1 MAGSKEKIVMHK
13 LFIRSIA
20 AVAVA
25 LTVVAGTV
33 LAGGT
38 SHDHARAAEADLGAR
53 AVRASFHDAMRQL
66 WEDHVTWTRLVIV
79 SAATLPDALPDIDP
93 TVQRLLRNQ
102 DDIGDAIKPFYGD
115 AAGEEL
121 SRLLREHITVAADLI
136 FAAKAGDATGAEAAS
151 AAWYR
156 NADQIADF
164 LAAANP
170 DNWPAADMRAMMR
183 EHLDLTLAEAVAR
196 LEGRYADE
204 IGIYDEIHA
213 QILHM
218 ADMLSDGLIAQFPSK
233 FAR

>member
-1 MAGSKEKIVMHK
+1 MNTLIA
-13 LFIRSIA
+13 RSLGA
-20 AVAVA
+20 AVIAVSVIA
-25 LTVVAGTV
+25 GTVVAG
-33 LAGGT
+33 
-38 SHDHARAAEADLGAR
+38 AAPHQHSIAADSNAAR
-53 AVRASFHDAMRQL
+53 AVRATFHDTMRQL

-79 SAATLPDALPDIDP
+79 SAATLSDPLPDIDP

-136 FAAKAGDATGAEAAS
+136 FAAKADDKAAVEAAS
-151 AAWYR
+151 TAWYR
-156 NADQIADF
+156 NADEIADF

-170 DNWPAADMRAMMR
+170 KSWPASEMRAMMR
-183 EHLDLTLAEAVAR
+183 EHLDLTLDEAVFR
-196 LEGRYADE
+196 LQGKYAEE
-204 IGIYDEIHA
+204 IRTYDEIHA

-218 ADMLSDGLIAQFPSK
+218 ADMLSDGIVAQFPAK

>member
-1 MAGSKEKIVMHK
+1 MNTVIT
-13 LFIRSIA
+13 RSLSA
-20 AVAVA
+20 AVIAVSVIA
-25 LTVVAGTV
+25 GTVVAG
-33 LAGGT
+33 AAP
-38 SHDHARAAEADLGAR
+38 HDHSATAHSDDARAA
-53 AVRASFHDAMRQL
+53 RASFHDAMRQL

-79 SAATLPDALPDIDP
+79 SAATLPDPLPDIDP

-136 FAAKAGDATGAEAAS
+136 FAAKAGDTAKAEAAS
-151 AAWYR
+151 ESWYR
-156 NADQIADF
+156 NANEIADV

-170 DNWPAADMRAMMR
+170 KNWPASEMRALMR
-183 EHLDLTLAEAVAR
+183 EHLDLTLDEAVAR
-196 LEGRYADE
+196 LDGRYADE
-204 IGIYDEIHA
+204 IRIYDEIHN

-218 ADMLSDGLIAQFPSK
+218 ADMLSDGIIVQFPAK

>member
-1 MAGSKEKIVMHK
+1 MHK
-13 LFIRSIA
+13 VLIRSIA
-20 AVAVA
+20 AVAIS

-33 LAGGT
+33 FAGGVT
-38 SHDHARAAEADLGAR
+38 HDHRVAAGDAGPDQGARAA
-53 AVRASFHDAMRQL
+53 RASFHDAMRQL
-66 WEDHVTWTRLVIV
+66 WEDHITWTRLVIV
-79 SAATLPDALPDIDP
+79 SAATLPDALPDLDP

-136 FAAKAGDATGAEAAS
+136 FAAKSGDTAGVEAAS

-170 DNWPAADMRAMMR
+170 NNWPATAMRAMMR

-196 LEGRYADE
+196 LQGRYQDE
-204 IGIYDEIHA
+204 ISIYDEIHV

-218 ADMLSDGLIAQFPSK
+218 ADMLSDGIIAQFPAK
-233 FAR
+233 FAK